1 MQIKSPLF
9 GSAEIAED
17 KIIEFPMGLPGFEES
32 RRWTLVHEEGRE
44 PDVFLLQSV
53 DDAQLGFS
61 ITMPAL
67 LGVNLE
73 FTLSDEEVAMLK
85 LASPADAVVAVI
97 VRKDDVDA
105 ASPASTGLRANF
117 VAPLV
122 INVGERIGMQKVI
135 NRLGCE
141 ITLRAQG

>member
-1 MQIKSPLF
+1 M
-9 GSAEIAED
+9 
-17 KIIEFPMGLPGFEES
+17 
-32 RRWTLVHEEGRE
+32 T
-44 PDVFLLQSV
+44 
-53 DDAQLGFS
+53 
-61 ITMPAL
+61 
-67 LGVNLE
+67 
-73 FTLSDEEVAMLK
+73 
-85 LASPADAVVAVI
+85 VI

>member
-1 MQIKSPLF
+1 MQIKSPMF
-9 GSAEIAED
+9 GSADIAED
-17 KIIEFPMGLPGFEES
+17 KIIEFPMGLPGFEDL
-32 RRWTLVHEEGRE
+32 RRWTLVHEEGHE

-53 DDAQLGFS
+53 DDAQVGFS

-73 FTLSDEEVAMLK
+73 FTLNDDEVAMLK

-97 VRKDDVDA
+97 VRKDDVDGA
-105 ASPASTGLRANF
+105 GPASTGLRANF

-141 ITLRAQG
+141 ITLRAQA

>member
-1 MQIKSPLF
+1 MWGRYVSVFERRAASVPSASQASQVVADC
-9 GSAEIAED
+9 GSSIAVLAS
-17 KIIEFPMGLPGFEES
+17 G
-32 RRWTLVHEEGRE
+32 
-44 PDVFLLQSV
+44 SV
-53 DDAQLGFS
+53 D
-61 ITMPAL
+61 
-67 LGVNLE
+67 
-73 FTLSDEEVAMLK
+73 
-85 LASPADAVVAVI
+85 VVAVI

-105 ASPASTGLRANF
+105 VSPASTGLRANF

>member
-97 VRKDDVDA
+97 VRKDDAD
-105 ASPASTGLRANF
+105 PASTGLRANF

>member
-1 MQIKSPLF
+1 MQIKSPMF

-17 KIIEFPMGLPGFEES
+17 KIIDFPMGLPGFETC

-44 PDVFLLQSV
+44 PEVFLLQSV
-53 DDAQLGFS
+53 DDAQVAFS

-73 FTLSDEEVAMLK
+73 FSLSDEEVAMLK

-97 VRKDDVDA
+97 VRKEEGDA
-105 ASPASTGLRANF
+105 ANPASTGLRANF

-122 INVGERIGMQKVI
+122 INVGERVGLQKVI

>member
-1 MQIKSPLF
+1 MQIKSPMF

-17 KIIEFPMGLPGFEES
+17 KIIDFPMGLPGFETC

-44 PDVFLLQSV
+44 PEVFLLQSV
-53 DDAQLGFS
+53 DDAQVAFS

-73 FTLSDEEVAMLK
+73 FSLSDEEVAMLK
-85 LASPADAVVAVI
+85 LASPANAVVAVI
-97 VRKDDVDA
+97 VRKEEGDA
-105 ASPASTGLRANF
+105 ANPASTGLRANF

-122 INVGERIGMQKVI
+122 INVGERVGLQKVI

>member
-1 MQIKSPLF
+1 MHIKSPMF

-17 KIIEFPMGLPGFEES
+17 KIIEFPMGLPGFEDC
-32 RRWTLVHEEGRE
+32 RRWTLVHEAGRE
-44 PDVFLLQSV
+44 PEVFLLQSV
-53 DDAQLGFS
+53 DDPQLGFS

-85 LASPADAVVAVI
+85 LASPADAVVTVI